1 MSLILTSRE
10 TQIPDNSCEVGDLIR
25 HRPHPNHTTSHQPLQ
40 LLMLNASPNQFIL
53 NISLRNI
60 QFFLFSLLPL
70 LLCTPVRAETKGNI
84 WLAQEAPMAQ
94 VSNEQLPAPPIN
106 QDPYTVPRVNNGDG
120 QSVEFQAQPAP
131 SNTQPYQQPASTYQ
145 YNNQTAERFAVFVDA
160 SNYNYQVL
168 PVVKQVE
175 PSAFIR
181 NFGGRSVIQ
190 AGTFSRQQNAIARI
204 QQLVATGLNLNNVR
218 LFNVTRG
225 QEITLTP
232 TNSGGNNGGN
242 NGVNV
247 NQNRSNYYYVAIPA
261 RSEDLPA
268 IEDRIRGNLGQSL
281 GNINVLRRNS
291 PRGTHIAVGPF
302 ADRGLAEQWNAAI
315 KNAGLG
321 NARVYYGK

>member
-10 TQIPDNSCEVGDLIR
+10 AQIPDFAEEVRDLIR
-25 HRPHPNHTTSHQPLQ
+25 HRPHLNHTTSNQPLQ
-40 LLMLNASPNQFIL
+40 LLMLSASPNQFIL
-53 NISLRNI
+53 NLSLRYF
-60 QFFLFSLLPL
+60 QFFLLSLLPL
-70 LLCTPVRAETKGNI
+70 LLCTSVSAETKSDI
-84 WLAQEAPMAQ
+84 LLAQETPMAQ
-94 VSNEQLPAPPIN
+94 VNNEQLPAPPIN
-106 QDPYTVPRVNNGDG
+106 SDPYTVPRVNNSNG

-131 SNTQPYQQPASTYQ
+131 SNIQPYQQPASTYQ
-145 YNNQTAERFAVFVDA
+145 YNQAAERFAVFVDA
-160 SNYNYQVL
+160 SNYNSQVL
-168 PVVKQVE
+168 ATVKQVE

-181 NFGGRSVIQ
+181 NFGGRPVIQ
-190 AGTFSRQQNAIARI
+190 AGTFNQQQNALTRI
-204 QQLVATGLNLNNVR
+204 QQLLATGLNLNNVR

-232 TNSGGNNGGN
+232 TNSGGT

-268 IEDRIRGNLGQSL
+268 IEDRIRRNLGQSL

-302 ADRGLAEQWNAAI
+302 PDRGLAEQWNAAI

>member
-1 MSLILTSRE
+1 MSIVT
-10 TQIPDNSCEVGDLIR
+10 N
-25 HRPHPNHTTSHQPLQ
+25 HRPVKNEYTISMFIAL
-40 LLMLNASPNQFIL
+40 PNQFIL
-53 NISLRNI
+53 NSRLHNCH
-60 QFFLFSLLPL
+60 FLLLSLLTL
-70 LLCTPVRAETKGNI
+70 LLSTPVRAEIKSSI
-84 WLAQEAPMAQ
+84 LIAQEAPTAP
-94 VSNEQLPAPPIN
+94 VSNEQLPSPPIN
-106 QDPYTVPRVNNGDG
+106 QDPYNVPRVNNGDG
-120 QSVEFQAQPAP
+120 QSVEFQAQPAF

-145 YNNQTAERFAVFVDA
+145 YNNQANERFAVFVDA
-160 SNYNYQVL
+160 SNYNFQVL

-175 PSAFIR
+175 PDAFIR
-181 NFGGRSVIQ
+181 NFQGRSVIQ
-190 AGTFSRQQNAIARI
+190 AGTFNRQQNAVARI
-204 QQLVATGLNLNNVR
+204 QQLLATGLNLNNVR

-225 QEITLTP
+225 QEVALTP
-232 TNSGGNNGGN
+232 TSSGGT

-247 NQNRSNYYYVAIPA
+247 NQNRSSYYYVAIPA

-268 IEDRIRGNLGQSL
+268 IEDRIRRNLGQSL

>member
-1 MSLILTSRE
+1 
-10 TQIPDNSCEVGDLIR
+10 
-25 HRPHPNHTTSHQPLQ
+25 
-40 LLMLNASPNQFIL
+40 MLSASPNQSIL
-53 NISLRNI
+53 NLTLRNF
-60 QFFLFSLLPL
+60 QFFLLSLLPL
-70 LLCTPVRAETKGNI
+70 LLCTSVSAETKANI
-84 WLAQEAPMAQ
+84 LLAQETPMAQ
-94 VSNEQLPAPPIN
+94 VNNEQLPAPPIN
-106 QDPYTVPRVNNGDG
+106 SDPYTVPRVNNGNG

-131 SNTQPYQQPASTYQ
+131 SNIQPYQQPASTYQ
-145 YNNQTAERFAVFVDA
+145 YNQAAERFAVFVDA
-160 SNYNYQVL
+160 SNYNSQVL
-168 PVVKQVE
+168 PMVKQVE

-190 AGTFSRQQNAIARI
+190 AGTFNQQQNALARI
-204 QQLVATGLNLNNVR
+204 QQLLVTGLNLNNVR

-225 QEITLTP
+225 QEVALTP
-232 TNSGGNNGGN
+232 ASNGSNNGGN

-247 NQNRSNYYYVAIPA
+247 NQNRLNYYYVAIPA

-268 IEDRIRGNLGQSL
+268 IEDRIRRNLGQSL

-302 ADRGLAEQWNAAI
+302 PDRGLAEQWNAAI